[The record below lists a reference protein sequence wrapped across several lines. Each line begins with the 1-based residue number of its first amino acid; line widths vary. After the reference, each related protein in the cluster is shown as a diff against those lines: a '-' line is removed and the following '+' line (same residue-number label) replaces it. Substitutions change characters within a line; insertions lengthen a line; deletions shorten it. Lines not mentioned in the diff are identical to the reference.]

1 MEPSTAKQEQA
12 SKRLRQPM
20 KIDWLYQP
28 PNRIKLSPPSLPERL
43 KRDSRA
49 AAVAALLA
57 LAVAV
62 CVVSAVAV
70 PITRRVRRAAQL
82 VGLCET
88 TACTSYAR
96 MVAQSTSGSVN
107 PCHNFYRFVCEGYAN
122 SSRSVFRDHMDTF
135 TNLVARSL
143 RTAIA
148 PESAQSAFEKAAVF
162 YQSCVAVVAEG
173 VSQFDQFR
181 AIMTDAGILWP
192 QVSKRPNIM
201 ASMLKMAIALNVYT
215 LAFFVAEYDRG
226 TCFIQIWKGDVL
238 EHLKRRRQ
246 ELESHDKY
254 EVYYDS
260 FIQVFE
266 GYDGNA
272 SMGGSLLNAAT
283 SGSTST
289 RWEYFLQIEN
299 VAFHYLTGRKA
310 AVKTVF
316 NDVGKL
322 NHVSPSISPKR
333 WADLFGQMMFA
344 PLNKSENL
352 SFASLP
358 CSQQITV
365 WDAQYLRALDDL
377 LLAIG
382 EQRLHFYYGWTVVQA
397 LARFMSYGL
406 AVLSYGSKK
415 SVRYQS
421 SLHCLRLTET
431 TVGVVMYQRYA
442 AENFRQD
449 IRVELHEIVN
459 VVYSALLSNLQVIP
473 ELDMRDTSI
482 NLRQL
487 ERTLLPRL
495 EFLDNKDR
503 LDRLFTDVP
512 SMARGSFASNWLEL
526 QRGLRRMSSDVRR
539 AISSWYLSSIVGG
552 ANGYSIHKAGSKGEL
567 GLAPYLTLLPLYD
580 SNVVDSVK
588 YGGLGSLIAEA
599 TFQFFVDHLPEQSSF
614 HSLLDQR
621 SHCYETAGT
630 LRGLHGDPVKR
641 AAFNRAIAQSFLWYA
656 FRSPLRRRDY
666 NWRLHGLASFT
677 EQQLF
682 FMASCFPLCA
692 GYQSGV
698 AELTCNEP
706 LRHSRHF
713 PGAFRCPG
721 GAPMN
726 PRLKCSVFY

>member
-1 MEPSTAKQEQA
+1 MEPSTAKQEQG
-12 SKRLRQPM
+12 SERLRAPV
-20 KIDWLYQP
+20 KTGWLYQP
-28 PNRIKLSPPSLPERL
+28 QNRIKLSPPSLPERL

-70 PITRRVRRAAQL
+70 PITRRIRRAARL

-122 SSRSVFRDHMDTF
+122 SSRSVFRDHVDTF
-135 TNLVARSL
+135 TNHVARSL

-173 VSQFDQFR
+173 ASQFDQFR
-181 AIMTDAGILWP
+181 AIMEDAGILWP

-201 ASMLKMAIALNVYT
+201 ESMLKMAVALNVYT
-215 LAFFVAEYDRG
+215 LAFFAAEQDG
-226 TCFIQIWKGDVL
+226 GMCLIQIWKGDVL

-246 ELESHDKY
+246 ELESNDKY
-254 EVYYDS
+254 EVYYGS

-266 GYDGNA
+266 GYDRNA
-272 SMGGSLLNAAT
+272 TMGGSLLTAT
-283 SGSTST
+283 TSSSASS

-299 VAFHYLTGRKA
+299 VAFHYLTGRRA

-316 NDVGKL
+316 DDVDKL
-322 NHVSPSISPKR
+322 KQVSPSISPKR

-344 PLNKSENL
+344 PHNKSENL
-352 SFASLP
+352 SFPSLP
-358 CSQQITV
+358 CSQEITV
-365 WDAQYLRALDDL
+365 WDVQYLRALDDL

-397 LARFMSYGL
+397 LARFMSHGL
-406 AVLSYGSKK
+406 AVLSYGSMK
-415 SVRYQS
+415 SARDQS

-431 TVGVVMYQRYA
+431 TMGLVVYQRYA

-459 VVYSALLSNLQVIP
+459 MVYSALLNNLQVIP
-473 ELDMRDTSI
+473 ELDVRDTSMD
-482 NLRQL
+482 LRQL

-503 LDRLFTDVP
+503 LDRLLAEVP
-512 SMARGSFASNWLEL
+512 SMARGSFARNWLEL
-526 QRGLRRMSSDVRR
+526 QRALRRMSPDVRR
-539 AISSWYLSSIVGG
+539 ATSSWYLSSIAR

-599 TFQFFVDHLPEQSSF
+599 TFQFFVEHLPKQSGF

-621 SHCYETAGT
+621 GRCYESAGT
-630 LRGLHGDPVKR
+630 LRGLRGDPVKR
-641 AAFNRAIAQSFLWYA
+641 AAFNRAITQSFLWHA

-666 NWRLHGLASFT
+666 NWRLRGLESFT

-682 FMASCFPLCA
+682 FMASCFPLCT
-692 GYQSGV
+692 GHQSGV

>member
-1 MEPSTAKQEQA
+1 MAGP
-12 SKRLRQPM
+12 
-20 KIDWLYQP
+20 
-28 PNRIKLSPPSLPERL
+28 
-43 KRDSRA
+43 
-49 AAVAALLA
+49 
-57 LAVAV
+57 
-62 CVVSAVAV
+62 
-70 PITRRVRRAAQL
+70 
-82 VGLCET
+82 
-88 TACTSYAR
+88 
-96 MVAQSTSGSVN
+96 
-107 PCHNFYRFVCEGYAN
+107 
-122 SSRSVFRDHMDTF
+122 SSR
-135 TNLVARSL
+135 LWLA
-143 RTAIA
+143 
-148 PESAQSAFEKAAVF
+148 
-162 YQSCVAVVAEG
+162 SC
-173 VSQFDQFR
+173 
-181 AIMTDAGILWP
+181 
-192 QVSKRPNIM
+192 
-201 ASMLKMAIALNVYT
+201 
-215 LAFFVAEYDRG
+215 
-226 TCFIQIWKGDVL
+226 
-238 EHLKRRRQ
+238 
-246 ELESHDKY
+246 
-254 EVYYDS
+254 
-260 FIQVFE
+260 
-266 GYDGNA
+266 
-272 SMGGSLLNAAT
+272 
-283 SGSTST
+283 
-289 RWEYFLQIEN
+289 
-299 VAFHYLTGRKA
+299 LT
-310 AVKTVF
+310 
-316 NDVGKL
+316 
-322 NHVSPSISPKR
+322 
-333 WADLFGQMMFA
+333 
-344 PLNKSENL
+344 
-352 SFASLP
+352 
-358 CSQQITV
+358 
-365 WDAQYLRALDDL
+365 
-377 LLAIG
+377 
-382 EQRLHFYYGWTVVQA
+382 
-397 LARFMSYGL
+397 GL

-415 SVRYQS
+415 SARYQS

-512 SMARGSFASNWLEL
+512 SMARSSFARNWLEL

-552 ANGYSIHKAGSKGEL
+552 SQWLLDPQGWQQGRAWTR
-567 GLAPYLTLLPLYD
+567 TLLDPAAT
-580 SNVVDSVK
+580 VVDSVK

>member
-1 MEPSTAKQEQA
+1 M
-12 SKRLRQPM
+12 LRFPL
-20 KIDWLYQP
+20 KTGWLYQP
-28 PNRIKLSPPSLPERL
+28 PHRIKLSCPSLPERI

-49 AAVAALLA
+49 TAVAALLA
-57 LAVAV
+57 LAAAL

-70 PITRRVRRAAQL
+70 PIARRIRRAVQQ

-96 MVAQSTSGSVN
+96 TVARSTSGSVN

-143 RTAIA
+143 RTAVA

-173 VSQFDQFR
+173 SSQFDQFR
-181 AIMTDAGILWP
+181 AVMTDAGITWP

-201 ASMLKMAIALNVYT
+201 ASMLKMAVALNVFT
-215 LAFFVAEYDRG
+215 LVFFAAEYDG
-226 TCFIQIWKGDVL
+226 EKCLIQIWKGDVL
-238 EHLKRRRQ
+238 EHLKRRRH
-246 ELESHDKY
+246 ELESNGKY
-254 EVYYDS
+254 ELYYDS
-260 FIQVFE
+260 FIQIFE
-266 GYDGNA
+266 GYDRNA
-272 SMGGSLLNAAT
+272 TMGGSLLSTAI
-283 SGSTST
+283 SGSAST
-289 RWEYFLQIEN
+289 RLEYFLQIEN
-299 VAFHYLTGRKA
+299 IAFHYLTGQKA
-310 AVKTVF
+310 AVKTVLD
-316 NDVGKL
+316 DVGKL
-322 NHVSPSISPKR
+322 KRSSPSISPKR
-333 WADLFGQMMFA
+333 WADLFRQMMFA
-344 PLNKSENL
+344 PINGSENT
-352 SFASLP
+352 SSPSLP
-358 CSQQITV
+358 CSQEITV
-365 WDAQYLRALDDL
+365 WDLQYLRALDDL
-377 LLAIG
+377 SLAIG

-406 AVLSYGSKK
+406 AVLSYGSVKAA
-415 SVRYQS
+415 RDLS

-431 TVGVVMYQRYA
+431 TMGLVVYQRYA
-442 AENFRQD
+442 TKYFRQD

-459 VVYSALLSNLQVIP
+459 VVYSALLRNLQAIP
-473 ELDMRDTSI
+473 ELDVRDTSMD
-482 NLRQL
+482 LRQL
-487 ERTLLPRL
+487 ERTLLPEL
-495 EFLDNKDR
+495 DFLDNKDR
-503 LDRLFTDVP
+503 MDRLLAEVP
-512 SMARGSFASNWLEL
+512 SMARGSFARNWLEL
-526 QRGLRRMSSDVRR
+526 QRALRRMSSDVRR
-539 AISSWYLSSIVGG
+539 VTGSWYLSSIAG
-552 ANGYSIHKAGSKGEL
+552 ASGYSIHKAGNKREL

-599 TFQFFVDHLPEQSSF
+599 TLQFFEEHSPEQSGF
-614 HSLLDQR
+614 HSLLEQR
-621 SHCYETAGT
+621 SRCYESAGT
-630 LRGLHGDPVKR
+630 LRGLQGDPVKR
-641 AAFNRAIAQSFLWYA
+641 AAFNRAIAQSFLWHA

-666 NWRLHGLASFT
+666 NWRLHGLESFT

-682 FMASCFPLCA
+682 FMASCFPLCS

-706 LRHSRHF
+706 LRHSRNF